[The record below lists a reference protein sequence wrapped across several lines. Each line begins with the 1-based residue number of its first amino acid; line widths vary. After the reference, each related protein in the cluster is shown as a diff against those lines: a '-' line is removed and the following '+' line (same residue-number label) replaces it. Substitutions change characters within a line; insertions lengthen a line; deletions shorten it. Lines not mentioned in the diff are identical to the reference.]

1 MSRPGSRGPLRGKTG
16 RALDPRMRGPAYG
29 APEGRGGGGPRRNR
43 LRQEPPADWTPSSP
57 GTLYGQRCHPRSYP
71 GGAGQKPCAP
81 CFAPST
87 LPFPVCLSSSEGRC
101 RRRPAPAAAFV
112 PEPPVLGHASSAP
125 THCPQSAPRCPRST
139 PRCPQVPVLDPCPP
153 YPQRPSRPARL
164 ASSAKCHLLSRGVP
178 HTEPIQNRTLAPHS
192 PASRE
197 LSPRSGS
204 SHRLSPPR
212 RTS

>member
-101 RRRPAPAAAFV
+101 RRRPAPATAFV

-125 THCPQSAPRCPRST
+125 THCPQSAPRCPRSA

-178 HTEPIQNRTLAPHS
+178 HSEPIQNRTLGPHS